1 MASIN
6 SLEQLS
12 QWGLCLEQN
21 NDNDDQESLNQT
33 RERCSTDINEL
44 NFSIERVPNN
54 ASEETVIDDDV
65 YHEGKHY

>member
-12 QWGLCLEQN
+12 QWGLCLEQS
-21 NDNDDQESLNQT
+21 NDKDDQESLNQT
-33 RERCSTDINEL
+33 RERYSTDINEL

-54 ASEETVIDDDV
+54 ASE
-65 YHEGKHY
+65 